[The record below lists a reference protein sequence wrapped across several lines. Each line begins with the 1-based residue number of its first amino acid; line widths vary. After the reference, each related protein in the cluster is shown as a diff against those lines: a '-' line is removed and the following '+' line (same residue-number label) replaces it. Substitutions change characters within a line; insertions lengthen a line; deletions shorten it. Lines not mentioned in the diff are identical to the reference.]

1 MCPSLPTHKQLI
13 ISSPRPPRIR
23 QNSSQHPHLL
33 TLHLANPHFAFR
45 TKRVFAS
52 VAGAEVAVAGVGE
65 VVGPFASSLVKGM
78 VLVLDGFGLAG
89 GGGGEGEEEE
99 GREGERTWQQ

>member
-1 MCPSLPTHKQLI
+1 M
-13 ISSPRPPRIR
+13 
-23 QNSSQHPHLL
+23 
-33 TLHLANPHFAFR
+33 
-45 TKRVFAS
+45 FAS